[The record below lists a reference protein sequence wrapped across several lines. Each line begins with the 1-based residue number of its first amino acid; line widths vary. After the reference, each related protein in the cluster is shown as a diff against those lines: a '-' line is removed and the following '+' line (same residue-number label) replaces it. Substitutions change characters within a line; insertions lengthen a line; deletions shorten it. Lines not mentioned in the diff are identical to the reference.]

1 MFNTIFNLVNE
12 AIYDTLQE
20 LICSFD
26 VFFAAVIAA
35 VKDCNISVI

>member
-1 MFNTIFNLVNE
+1 MFNTIFNLVTE

-26 VFFAAVIAA
+26 VYLAAVIAG

>member
-1 MFNTIFNLVNE
+1 IFNLVTE

-26 VFFAAVIAA
+26 VFLAAVIAA